1 MRAMTSDA
9 PHVSITARLPI
20 ASREAEALHTLEQLR
35 GDAALAPLLEQE
47 PARAL
52 ILAVAGNAPF
62 LARLMTKYPDTLA
75 GFLANRDAGSASPLA
90 GEATRLNER
99 SEFSRSGEGA
109 SHKADTLHA
118 PLPTLPAGG
127 RASPA
132 AQSEIHPHFLF
143 AWNKIS
149 ESLST
154 IDLAALDQPAF
165 MHTLRQAKA
174 QVALITALADISGAW
189 KLMEVTRALTE
200 FAERAV
206 TLTLRFLLH
215 KAAQRGEYDIKNKL
229 EPEANS
235 GIIILGMGKLG
246 AYELNYSSDIDLIV
260 LFDKATLPYTGARN
274 PQQFMTKLAGDLVNL
289 LQERTSE
296 GYVFRTDLRLRPD
309 PMSTPLAVTTAA
321 ALTYYET
328 VGQNWERA
336 AMIKARPI
344 AGDMQAADAYMRELV
359 PFIWRKTLDFAT
371 IADIHSIKRQMNVK
385 AGKTMELYGHNIKTG
400 MGGIREIEFF
410 VQTMQLVWG
419 GRIPE
424 LRVKGTLEGLAKLT
438 EFELTT
444 PEVRDTLTTAYEW
457 LRMVEHRLQ
466 MRNDEQTHSLPT
478 DEPTMREV
486 SLFAGYDAIESF
498 AADCL
503 GTLKKVHSIY
513 TDSMGDAPALAVDGN
528 LVFTG
533 VEADPDTL
541 ATLQRL
547 GYTETQRI
555 SDIIQGW
562 HRGHRRSTRSKRSRQ
577 VLTELVPALLTALG
591 KTANPDAA
599 FFNFDDFIDRLPS
612 GAQIFSLF
620 LTRPDILEL
629 LADILGSAP
638 ALGET
643 LSNNPSLLDGVLE
656 PDFFLILPSKEELQ
670 DLVVERLRYAHEFE
684 QKMLYLRT
692 FNNEKR
698 FQAGVHLLKRLA
710 TPKRIGA
717 FLSDIA
723 EIVLQCTMLEVWEE
737 YGKSSP
743 ALKDVPFAIL
753 ALGKLGGREMTF
765 GSDLDI
771 VLVYDAAV
779 DAASEARTHLTR
791 VAQRFL
797 SALTLLTR
805 EGRLYEVDTRLRPGG
820 SDGPL
825 AVSLAAFDAYFDNS
839 AWTYEFMAL
848 TRARVVASNDAAF
861 AARIEDVVKKH
872 VLKPRDASTLLKDV
886 CDMRERIAKQFP
898 TRNPWALKHIRGGM
912 VDLDFMA
919 QYLIL
924 RHASTHPHLWHRNAR
939 MVLEQALAETVL
951 AEAIARPLID
961 AKKFLSDL
969 MSLLRLSAP
978 GGAITDDAPIG
989 LKRLLVEGMRVTDF
1003 PELKAQTLLHEAN
1016 VSAAY
1021 ALMARGEM

>member
-1 MRAMTSDA
+1 MQNPRFN
-9 PHVSITARLPI
+9 TAHLPI
-20 ASREAEALHTLEQLR
+20 ASREADATTCLEIL
-35 GDAALAPLLEQE
+35 AAHSAFSDGISED
-47 PARAL
+47 ARAL
-52 ILAVAGNAPF
+52 ILSVAGNAPY
-62 LARLMTKYPDTLA
+62 LSRLMQKYPQTVADFLRDT
-75 GFLANRDAGSASPLA
+75 DH
-90 GEATRLNER
+90 TWQ
-99 SEFSRSGEGA
+99 
-109 SHKADTLHA
+109 TLV
-118 PLPTLPAGG
+118 
-127 RASPA
+127 R
-132 AQSEIHPHFLF
+132 
-143 AWNKIS
+143 
-149 ESLST
+149 
-154 IDLAALDQPAF
+154 DLATLNDPALDQPGF
-165 MHTLRQAKA
+165 MRALRQAKA
-174 QVALITALADISGAW
+174 RVALITALADIAQRW
-189 KLMEVTRALTE
+189 KLMEVTRALTA
-200 FAERAV
+200 FAEQAV
-206 TLTLRFLLH
+206 TLTLRHLLH
-215 KAAQRGEYDIKNKL
+215 KAAQRGDYAITHKH
-229 EPEANS
+229 EPEKDS

-260 LFDKATLPYTGARN
+260 LFDSATLPYTGTRN

-289 LQERTSE
+289 LQERTSD

-344 AGDMQAADAYMRELV
+344 AGDLLAATAYMRELV

-385 AGKTMELYGHNIKTG
+385 AGKTMELYGHNVKTG

-410 VQTMQLVWG
+410 VQTQQLVWG

-424 LRVKGTLEGLAKLT
+424 LRVKGTLDGLAKLT
-438 EFELTT
+438 QFELITAET
-444 PEVRDTLTTAYEW
+444 CDTLTTAYEW

-466 MRNDEQTHSLPT
+466 MRNDEQTHSLPA
-478 DEPTMREV
+478 DEATMREV
-486 SLFAGYDAIESF
+486 SLFSGYSNIDLF
-498 AADCL
+498 ATDCL
-503 GTLKKVHSIY
+503 NTLKKVHTIY

-533 VEADPDTL
+533 VEPDPDTL
-541 ATLQRL
+541 ATLARM
-547 GYTETQRI
+547 GYTETRRI

-656 PDFFLILPSKEELQ
+656 PDFFLILPSREELEN
-670 DLVVERLRYAHEFE
+670 LVVERLRYAHEFE

-710 TPKRIGA
+710 TPKRIGT

-723 EIVLQCTMLEVWEE
+723 EIVLQCSMLEVWEE
-737 YGKSSP
+737 YEKTSP

-771 VLVYDAAV
+771 VLVYDDSV

-791 VAQRFL
+791 IAQRFL

-848 TRARVVASNDAAF
+848 TRARVVASNDAIF
-861 AARIEDVVKKH
+861 TARIDKIVKKH
-872 VLKPRDASTLLKDV
+872 VLKPRDADQLLKDV
-886 CDMRERIAKQFP
+886 CDMRARIAKQFP

-912 VDLDFMA
+912 VDLDFIA
-919 QYLIL
+919 QYLVL
-924 RHASTHPHLWHRNAR
+924 RHAHAHPKLWHRNAR
-939 MVLEQALAETVL
+939 AVLEHVQAEEVL
-951 AEAIARPLID
+951 DAAITAPLIE
-961 AKKFLSDL
+961 AKKYLSDL

-989 LKRLLVEGMRVTDF
+989 LKRLLVRGMRAVDF
-1003 PELKAQTLLHEAN
+1003 ADLKTQLLMHEAN

-1021 ALMARGEM
+1021 AIMARGELAHPSQK

>member
-1 MRAMTSDA
+1 MQLDTSRIT
-9 PHVSITARLPI
+9 ITATLPK
-20 ASREAEALHTLEQLR
+20 ASRADEAARCIEQLMQQPSMQA
-35 GDAALAPLLEQE
+35 GLTHAAFKELLT
-47 PARAL
+47 AT
-52 ILAVAGNAPF
+52 AGNSSY
-62 LARLMTKYPDTLA
+62 LARLMLKYPEQLADIFLYGFDDAWLKLIQHLRALDAANIDQANLMFQLRRLKARAALTVALGDISGSWTLTQVTHSLSK
-75 GFLANRDAGSASPLA
+75 FA
-90 GEATRLNER
+90 GEAVV
-99 SEFSRSGEGA
+99 A
-109 SHKADTLHA
+109 S
-118 PLPTLPAGG
+118 
-127 RASPA
+127 
-132 AQSEIHPHFLF
+132 
-143 AWNKIS
+143 
-149 ESLST
+149 
-154 IDLAALDQPAF
+154 
-165 MHTLRQAKA
+165 LRY
-174 QVALITALADISGAW
+174 
-189 KLMEVTRALTE
+189 
-200 FAERAV
+200 
-206 TLTLRFLLH
+206 LLH
-215 KAAQRGEYDIKNKL
+215 KAAQRGEFTITNPS
-229 EPEANS
+229 EPEADS

-246 AYELNYSSDIDLIV
+246 GFELNYSSDIDLIV

-274 PQQFMTKLAGDLVNL
+274 AQLFMNKLAGDLVHL
-289 LQERTSE
+289 MQERTPD

-344 AGDMQAADAYMRELV
+344 AGDRKIAGSYMQELV

-385 AGKTMELYGHNIKTG
+385 AGKEISVAGHNVKTG

-410 VQTMQLVWG
+410 VATQQLVWG

-424 LRVKGTLEGLAKLT
+424 LRVQATLPALNMLT
-438 EFELTT
+438 QHELVK
-444 PEVRDTLTTAYEW
+444 PEVRDTLIRSYHW
-457 LRMVEHRLQ
+457 LRMIEHRLQ
-466 MRNDEQTHSLPT
+466 MRGDEQTHTLPM
-478 DEPTMREV
+478 DEAGLHEL
-486 SLFAGYDAIESF
+486 SLFAGYEN
-498 AADCL
+498 AAQFSKACL
-503 GTLKKVHSIY
+503 DILTSVHGIY
-513 TDSMGDAPALAVDGN
+513 TDSMRDTPALAVDGN

-541 ATLQRL
+541 KTLERL

-620 LTRPDILEL
+620 LSRPEMLEL

-638 ALGET
+638 ALGDT
-643 LSNNPSLLDGVLE
+643 LSNNPSLLDSVLE
-656 PDFFLILPSKEELQ
+656 TDFFLGLPSKEELQ
-670 DLVVERLRYAHEFE
+670 DLVVERLHYAHGFE
-684 QKMLYLRT
+684 QKMLYLRS

-710 TPKRIGA
+710 TPKRVGT

-723 EIVLQCTMLEVWEE
+723 EIILQCTMLEVWEE
-737 YGKSSP
+737 YTRAIP
-743 ALKDVPFAIL
+743 AANTVAFAVL

-771 VLVYDAAV
+771 VLLYDDAV

-791 VAQRFL
+791 ISQRFL

-820 SDGPL
+820 ADGPL
-825 AVSLAAFDAYFDNS
+825 AVSLSAFDAYFDNS
-839 AWTYEFMAL
+839 AWTYEHMAL
-848 TRARVVASNDAAF
+848 TRARVVATNQPEF
-861 AARIEDVVKKH
+861 ATRIEQVVKKH
-872 VLKPRDASTLLKDV
+872 ILKPHNPATLLKDV
-886 CDMRERIAKQFP
+886 LDMRERIAKQFP
-898 TRNPWALKHIRGGM
+898 THNPWALKHVRGGM
-912 VDLDFMA
+912 VDIDFIA
-919 QYLIL
+919 QYLVLREAAKHPGIWQRGARAVFEHAQNEGIL
-924 RHASTHPHLWHRNAR
+924 TESIT
-939 MVLEQALAETVL
+939 
-951 AEAIARPLID
+951 IPLIE

-978 GGAITDDAPIG
+978 GGVITDDAPTG
-989 LKRLLVEGMRVTDF
+989 LKRLLVEGMKVENFDA
-1003 PELKAQTLLHEAN
+1003 LKAQVLQLEAN
-1016 VSAAY
+1016 VRAGFEQ
-1021 ALMARGEM
+1021 MARGDLSN

>member
-1 MRAMTSDA
+1 MRAMTDA
-9 PHVSITARLPI
+9 APRFSITAPLPI
-20 ASREAEALHTLEQLR
+20 ASREAEAARCIDELLAHAT
-35 GDAALAPLLEQE
+35 LAPLLANDAAQGLVN
-47 PARAL
+47 AA
-52 ILAVAGNAPF
+52 AGNAPY
-62 LARLMTKYPDTLA
+62 LARLMTKYPDALVDVLLHGFDDAWLKLRNELRVMDVATL
-75 GFLANRDAGSASPLA
+75 
-90 GEATRLNER
+90 E
-99 SEFSRSGEGA
+99 
-109 SHKADTLHA
+109 
-118 PLPTLPAGG
+118 
-127 RASPA
+127 
-132 AQSEIHPHFLF
+132 QS
-143 AWNKIS
+143 
-149 ESLST
+149 
-154 IDLAALDQPAF
+154 AF
-165 MHTLRQAKA
+165 MLCLRQFKA
-174 QVALITALADISGAW
+174 RVALTTALADIASHW
-189 KLMEVTRALTE
+189 KLMQVTRALAE
-200 FAERAV
+200 FAGDAV
-206 TLTLRFLLH
+206 TLTLRHLLH
-215 KAAQRGEYDIKNKL
+215 KAAQRGEYTITNHA
-229 EPEANS
+229 EPEAGS

-246 AYELNYSSDIDLIV
+246 AFELNYSSDIDLIV
-260 LFDKATLPYTGARN
+260 LFEKETLPYTGARN
-274 PQQFMTKLAGDLVNL
+274 AQVFMNKLAGDLVTL

-344 AGDMQAADAYMRELV
+344 AGDMKAADAYMRELV

-385 AGKTMELYGHNIKTG
+385 AGKTIELSGHNIKTG

-410 VQTMQLVWG
+410 VQTQQLVWG

-424 LRVKGTLEGLAKLT
+424 LRIKGTLEGLALLAHH
-438 EFELTT
+438 ELTT
-444 PEVRDTLTTAYEW
+444 PEVRDTLTIAYEW
-457 LRMVEHRLQ
+457 LRTVEHRLQ

-478 DEPTMREV
+478 DDTAMCEV
-486 SLFAGYDAIESF
+486 SQFAGYAGIEAF

-503 GTLKKVHSIY
+503 GTLKRVHSIY

-541 ATLQRL
+541 ETLARL

-620 LTRPDILEL
+620 LSRPDMLEL

-643 LSNNPSLLDGVLE
+643 LSNNPSLLDSVLE

-670 DLVVERLRYAHEFE
+670 ELVVERLRYAHEFE

-723 EIVLQCTMLEVWEE
+723 EIILQCTMMEVWEE
-737 YGKSSP
+737 YSRSSP
-743 ALKDVPFAIL
+743 ALKNVPFAVL

-771 VLVYDAAV
+771 VLIYDDAV

-791 VAQRFL
+791 ISQRFL

-825 AVSLAAFDAYFDNS
+825 AVSLAAFDAYFENS

-848 TRARVVASNDAAF
+848 TRARTVATNHSDFASRIKAVV
-861 AARIEDVVKKH
+861 RKH
-872 VLKPRDASTLLKDV
+872 VLKPREQTTLLKDV
-886 CDMRERIAKQFP
+886 LDMRERIAKQFT

-912 VDLDFMA
+912 VDLDFIA

-924 RHASTHPHLWHRNAR
+924 RYGYEYPELWHRAAR
-939 MVLEQALAETVL
+939 GVFEHAQTNGILPTEITT
-951 AEAIARPLID
+951 PLID

-969 MSLLRLSAP
+969 MSLLRLSAT
-978 GGAITDDAPIG
+978 GGAITDDAPVG
-989 LKRLLVEGMRVTDF
+989 LKNLLVEGMRAENFDS
-1003 PELKAQTLLHEAN
+1003 LKEQVLRLESHTSRIYERMAQGDL
-1016 VSAAY
+1016 
-1021 ALMARGEM
+1021 G